1 MGVWEWE
8 SANESLE
15 TGVWKPDCGNEAIY
29 ILRK

>member
-15 TGVWKPDCGNEAIY
+15 MGVWKPDSGNEAIY